1 MDRPR
6 QLETPK
12 GWGRPDVLTASF
24 SINLLSL
31 ALPIVILQVYD
42 RILPNAAFSS
52 FSALILGLCGVVVA
66 EAALRI
72 GRSYIM
78 SWTGAQF
85 EHATATEAFDRIVSA
100 DVGTFEREEPGSYLD
115 RLQGL
120 DGLREYY
127 SGQAALVLV
136 DLPYVVLYIGLIW
149 FIAGWLVVIPLIL
162 LVVFAG
168 FAMLVG
174 RAMRDAMRRRSETDE
189 RRYNFIIEALSGIH
203 TIKSMA
209 MEPPMQ
215 RRYERLQSQSAE
227 AVYDL
232 TRISAISQGLGSTFG
247 QIAMVAIVCA
257 GSFSVID
264 NTLTI
269 GALAA
274 STMLAGRALQPILR
288 SMGLWTQFQGVQLA
302 RQRLEHVFDLPK
314 EYRGPATAA
323 STAAAE
329 EEAPGFDGKIELQNV
344 SFQFA
349 EGLPLLLDDVSLKI
363 EPGEAIGITG
373 DNGTGKSTVL
383 SLIMGLLR
391 PTMGRVLIDDQ
402 DVAEMDPL
410 SLRAQIGYMPQKG
423 GLFRGTLLDNLT
435 MFRDGE
441 AVERAIDLSRA
452 IGLEDVITR
461 LPRGLDTRLGETS
474 VETLPDGVR
483 QRIVIVRALVGLPP
497 IVLFDNASASL
508 DQASDRRLSTVLER
522 YKGAR
527 TLVIVSHR
535 PSLLRLCN
543 RCYRIADGKLN
554 PFELPTAAPAPK
566 QIPVSL
572 ASGRGA

>member
-42 RILPNAAFSS
+42 RILPNAAISS
-52 FSALILGLCGVVVA
+52 FTALILGLCGVVLA

-149 FIAGWLVVIPLIL
+149 FIAGGLVVIPLIL
-162 LVVFAG
+162 LAVFTG

-174 RAMRDAMRRRSETDE
+174 RSMREAMRRRSETDE

-209 MEPPMQ
+209 MEPAMQ

-227 AVYDL
+227 AVFDL

-257 GSFSVID
+257 GSFLVID

-288 SMGLWTQFQGVQLA
+288 SMGLWTQFQGVRLA
-302 RQRLEHVFDLPK
+302 RQRLEHVFSLPA
-314 EYRGPATAA
+314 EVAVPAAPASVTAA
-323 STAAAE
+323 PE
-329 EEAPGFDGKIELQNV
+329 FDGKIELQNV

-349 EGLPLLLDDVSLKI
+349 EEQPLLLDDVSLKI
-363 EPGEAIGITG
+363 EPGEAIGLTG

-391 PTMGRVLIDDQ
+391 PTTGRILIDDR

-441 AVERAIDLSRA
+441 AIERAIDLSRA

-522 YKGAR
+522 YRGAR

-535 PSLLRLCN
+535 PSLLRLCD

-554 PFELPTAAPAPK
+554 EFELPTAAAPAPK
-566 QIPVSL
+566 QITVAL
-572 ASGRGA
+572 GGGRGAG

>member
-1 MDRPR
+1 MDGPR
-6 QLETPK
+6 NLEPPK

-42 RILPNAAFSS
+42 RVLPNSALSS
-52 FSALILGLCGVVVA
+52 FVALILGLCGVVVA
-66 EAALRI
+66 EGALRI
-72 GRSYIM
+72 GRSHIM
-78 SWTGAQF
+78 SWTGARF
-85 EHATATEAFDRIVSA
+85 EHATATAAFDKIMSA
-100 DVGTFEREEPGSYLD
+100 DVRTFEREEPGSYLD

-136 DLPYVVLYIGLIW
+136 DLPYVVLYIGMIW

-162 LVVFAG
+162 LIVFAV

-174 RAMRDAMRRRSETDE
+174 RRMREAMRRRSETDE

-209 MEPPMQ
+209 MEPAMQ

-232 TRISAISQGLGSTFG
+232 SRISSVSQGLGSTFG

-257 GSFSVID
+257 GSFYVID

-288 SMGLWTQFQGVQLA
+288 SMGLWTQFQGIRLA
-302 RQRLEHVFDLPK
+302 RQRLDDVFAL
-314 EYRGPATAA
+314 R
-323 STAAAE
+323 AE
-329 EEAPGFDGKIELQNV
+329 MVRPEARPPTTEAEPFSGKITLQNV

-349 EGLPLLLDDVSLKI
+349 DGMPLLLDDVSL
-363 EPGEAIGITG
+363 ELAPGDAIGVTG
-373 DNGTGKSTVL
+373 DNGSGKSTIL
-383 SLIMGLLR
+383 GLIMGILR
-391 PTMGRVLIDDQ
+391 PTSGRVLIDDQ
-402 DVAEMDPL
+402 DIAEMDPL
-410 SLRAQIGYMPQKG
+410 ALRAQIGYMPQKG
-423 GLFRGTLLDNLT
+423 GVFRGTLLDNLT

-441 AVERAIDLSRA
+441 AIERAIDLSRA

-461 LPRGLDTRLGETS
+461 LPRGLDTRLGESS

-522 YKGAR
+522 YRGAR
-527 TLVIVSHR
+527 TMVIVSHR
-535 PSLLRLCN
+535 PSLLRLCD
-543 RCYRIADGKLN
+543 RCFRIEDGKLH
-554 PFELPTAAPAPK
+554 PFDLPSSPAVAPK
-566 QIPVSL
+566 QITL
-572 ASGRGA
+572 ATGGGAAR

>member
-12 GWGRPDVLTASF
+12 GWGRPDVLLASF
-24 SINLLSL
+24 STNLLSL

-42 RILPNAAFSS
+42 RILPNAALSS
-52 FSALILGLCGVVVA
+52 FAALIVGLCGVVVA

-78 SWTGAQF
+78 SWTGARF
-85 EHATATEAFDRIVSA
+85 EHATATAAFDRIVSA

-149 FIAGWLVVIPLIL
+149 FIAGWLVVIPLVL

-174 RAMRDAMRRRSETDE
+174 RRMRDAMRRRSETDE

-209 MEPPMQ
+209 MEPAMQ

-232 TRISAISQGLGSTFG
+232 SRISAISQGLGSTFG

-257 GSFSVID
+257 GSFLVID

-302 RQRLEHVFDLPK
+302 KQRLEHVFALPK
-314 EYRGPATAA
+314 ETDAVAKTADMAPA
-323 STAAAE
+323 
-329 EEAPGFDGKIELQNV
+329 FDGKIELQNV

-349 EGLPLLLDDVSLKI
+349 EGHPMLLDDVSLTI
-363 EPGEAIGITG
+363 QPGEAIGLTG
-373 DNGTGKSTVL
+373 DNGSGKSTVL
-383 SLIMGLLR
+383 GLIMGLLR

-441 AVERAIDLSRA
+441 AIERAIDLSRA

-483 QRIVIVRALVGLPP
+483 QRIIIVRALVGLPP

-522 YKGAR
+522 YRGAR
-527 TLVIVSHR
+527 SMVIVSHR
-535 PSLLRLCN
+535 PSLLRLCD
-543 RCYRIADGKLN
+543 RCYRIADGKLHEFDLQ
-554 PFELPTAAPAPK
+554 PAAAPEPK
-566 QIPVSL
+566 QITVAL
-572 ASGRGA
+572 GSGRSA

>member
-42 RILPNAAFSS
+42 RILPNAAISS
-52 FSALILGLCGVVVA
+52 FTALILGLCGVVLA

-149 FIAGWLVVIPLIL
+149 FIAGGLVVIPLIL
-162 LVVFAG
+162 LAVFTG

-174 RAMRDAMRRRSETDE
+174 RSMREAMRRRSETDE

-209 MEPPMQ
+209 MEPAMQ

-227 AVYDL
+227 AVFDL

-257 GSFSVID
+257 GSFLVID

-288 SMGLWTQFQGVQLA
+288 SMGLWTQFQGVRLA
-302 RQRLEHVFDLPK
+302 RQRLEHVFSLPA
-314 EYRGPATAA
+314 EVAVPAAPASVTAA
-323 STAAAE
+323 PE
-329 EEAPGFDGKIELQNV
+329 FDGKIELQNV

-349 EGLPLLLDDVSLKI
+349 EEQPLLLDDVSLKI
-363 EPGEAIGITG
+363 EPGEAIGLTG

-391 PTMGRVLIDDQ
+391 PTTGRILIDDR

-441 AVERAIDLSRA
+441 AIERAIDLSRA

-522 YKGAR
+522 YRGAR

-535 PSLLRLCN
+535 PSLLRLCD

-554 PFELPTAAPAPK
+554 EFELPTAAVPAPK
-566 QIPVSL
+566 QITVAL
-572 ASGRGA
+572 GGARGAG

>member
-1 MDRPR
+1 MDGPR
-6 QLETPK
+6 QLDIPK

-42 RILPNAAFSS
+42 RILPNAALPS
-52 FSALILGLCGVVVA
+52 FVALILGLCGVVLA
-66 EAALRI
+66 EGVLRI
-72 GRSYIM
+72 CRSYVM
-78 SWTGAQF
+78 SWTGAKF
-85 EHATATEAFDRIVSA
+85 EHATATAAFDRILSA
-100 DVGTFEREEPGSYLD
+100 DLREFEREEPGSYLD

-136 DLPYVVLYIGLIW
+136 DLPYVILYIGLIW

-162 LVVFAG
+162 LVVFAV
-168 FAMLVG
+168 FALLVG
-174 RAMRDAMRRRSETDE
+174 QRMRAAMRRRSETDE

-209 MEPPMQ
+209 MEPAMQ

-232 TRISAISQGLGSTFG
+232 SQISSISQGLGSTFG
-247 QIAMVAIVCA
+247 QIAMVAIVCTGA
-257 GSFSVID
+257 FSVID

-288 SMGLWTQFQGVQLA
+288 SMGLWTQFQGIRLA
-302 RQRLEHVFDLPK
+302 KQRLEAVFALKPEGEK
-314 EYRGPATAA
+314 SQAGVAKK
-323 STAAAE
+323 
-329 EEAPGFDGKIELQNV
+329 EAPPFSGKISLQNV

-349 EGLPLLLDDVSLKI
+349 EGMPMMLDDVSLDI
-363 EPGEAIGITG
+363 QPGEAIGITG
-373 DNGTGKSTVL
+373 DNGSGKSTIL
-383 SLIMGLLR
+383 NLIMGVVR
-391 PTMGRVLIDDQ
+391 PTMGKILVDEEDI
-402 DVAEMDPL
+402 AELDPV
-410 SLRAQIGYMPQKG
+410 SLRAQIGYMPQNG

-441 AVERAIDLSRA
+441 AIERAIDLSRA

-461 LPRGLDTRLGETS
+461 MPRGLDTRLGESS

-483 QRIVIVRALVGLPP
+483 QRIIIVRALVGLPP

-522 YKGAR
+522 YRGAR
-527 TLVIVSHR
+527 TMIIVSHR
-535 PSLLRLCN
+535 PSLLRLCD
-543 RCYRIADGKLN
+543 RCFRIEEGKLN
-554 PFELPTAAPAPK
+554 PLELPTIPSAAPK
-566 QIPVSL
+566 QIQV
-572 ASGRGA
+572 AVAGQGQR

>member
-1 MDRPR
+1 M
-6 QLETPK
+6 
-12 GWGRPDVLTASF
+12 
-24 SINLLSL
+24 

-42 RILPNAAFSS
+42 RILPNAALSS
-52 FSALILGLCGVVVA
+52 FVVLILGLCGVVVA
-66 EAALRI
+66 EGALRI
-72 GRSYIM
+72 CRSYVM
-78 SWTGAQF
+78 SWTGARF
-85 EHATATEAFDRIVSA
+85 EHATATAAFDRILSA
-100 DVGTFEREEPGSYLD
+100 DIRTFEREEPGSYLD

-149 FIAGWLVVIPLIL
+149 FIAGWLVVIPLVL
-162 LVVFAG
+162 LVVFAT

-174 RAMRDAMRRRSETDE
+174 RRMRAAMRRRSETDE

-209 MEPPMQ
+209 MEPAMQ

-232 TRISAISQGLGSTFG
+232 SRISSVSQGLGSTFG

-257 GSFSVID
+257 GSFYVID
-264 NTLTI
+264 NTMTI
-269 GALAA
+269 GSLAA

-288 SMGLWTQFQGVQLA
+288 SMGLWTQFQGIRLA
-302 RQRLEHVFDLPK
+302 RQRLEAVFALQP
-314 EYRGPATAA
+314 ESATSRTGAA
-323 STAAAE
+323 KT
-329 EEAPGFDGKIELQNV
+329 EAPPFTGKIALRNV

-349 EGLPLLLDDVSLKI
+349 EGMPLVLDDVSLDI
-363 EPGEAIGITG
+363 EPGEAIGVTG
-373 DNGTGKSTVL
+373 DNGSGKSTIL
-383 SLIMGLLR
+383 SLIMGVVR
-391 PTMGRVLIDDQ
+391 PTVGRVLIDDQ
-402 DVAEMDPL
+402 DIAELDPV
-410 SLRAQIGYMPQKG
+410 SLRSQIGHMPQKG

-435 MFRDGE
+435 MFRDG
-441 AVERAIDLSRA
+441 AAIERAIDLSRA

-461 LPRGLDTRLGETS
+461 MPRGLDTRLGESS

-522 YKGAR
+522 YRGAR
-527 TLVIVSHR
+527 TMIIVSHR
-535 PSLLRLCN
+535 PSLLRLCD
-543 RCYRIADGKLN
+543 RCFRIENGKLN
-554 PFELPTAAPAPK
+554 PLDLPSSAEMTPK
-566 QIPVSL
+566 QIPAVL
-572 ASGRGA
+572 AGRGQ

>member
-42 RILPNAAFSS
+42 RILPNAAISS
-52 FSALILGLCGVVVA
+52 FTALILGLCGVVVA

-100 DVGTFEREEPGSYLD
+100 DVATFEREEPGSYLD

-136 DLPYVVLYIGLIW
+136 DLPYVFLYIGLIW
-149 FIAGWLVVIPLIL
+149 FIAGWLVIIPLIL
-162 LVVFAG
+162 LAVFTG

-174 RAMRDAMRRRSETDE
+174 RSMREAMRRRSETDE

-209 MEPPMQ
+209 MEPVMQ

-227 AVYDL
+227 AVFDL

-257 GSFSVID
+257 GSFLVID

-288 SMGLWTQFQGVQLA
+288 SMGLWTQFQGVRLA
-302 RQRLEHVFDLPK
+302 RQRLEHVFSLPT
-314 EYRGPATAA
+314 EGAVPAAPASVTAA
-323 STAAAE
+323 PDFE
-329 EEAPGFDGKIELQNV
+329 GKIELQNV

-349 EGLPLLLDDVSLKI
+349 EGQPLLLDDVSLKI
-363 EPGEAIGITG
+363 EPGEAIGLTG

-391 PTMGRVLIDDQ
+391 PTTGRILIDDR

-441 AVERAIDLSRA
+441 AIERAIDLSRA

-522 YKGAR
+522 YRGAR

-535 PSLLRLCN
+535 PSLLRLCD

-554 PFELPTAAPAPK
+554 PFELTPSAPPAPR
-566 QIPVSL
+566 QITVAL
-572 ASGRGA
+572 GGGRGVG

>member
-1 MDRPR
+1 MDGPR
-6 QLETPK
+6 YLETPK
-12 GWGRPDVLTASF
+12 GWGRADVLTASF

-42 RILPNAAFSS
+42 RILPNAALSS
-52 FSALILGLCGVVVA
+52 FAALIVGLCVVVVA

-78 SWTGAQF
+78 SWTGARF
-85 EHATATEAFDRIVSA
+85 EHATATSAFDKIVSA
-100 DVGTFEREEPGSYLD
+100 DLRTFEREEPGSYLD
-115 RLQGL
+115 RMQGL

-136 DLPYVVLYIGLIW
+136 DLPYVVLYIALIW

-162 LVVFAG
+162 LVVFAA

-174 RAMRDAMRRRSETDE
+174 KGMREAIRRRSETDE

-209 MEPPMQ
+209 MEPVMQ

-232 TRISAISQGLGSTFG
+232 SRISSISQGLGSTFG
-247 QIAMVAIVCA
+247 QIAMVAIVCSGA
-257 GSFSVID
+257 FYVID
-264 NTLTI
+264 STLTI

-288 SMGLWTQFQGVQLA
+288 SMGLWTQFQGIRLA
-302 RQRLEHVFDLPK
+302 RQRLEHVFALEAETATTPGRT
-314 EYRGPATAA
+314 EVEPAPA
-323 STAAAE
+323 
-329 EEAPGFDGKIELQNV
+329 FVGKITFQNV
-344 SFQFA
+344 SFQYA
-349 EGLPLLLDDVSLKI
+349 DGLPLLLDDVSLDI
-363 EPGEAIGITG
+363 DPGEAIGITG
-373 DNGTGKSTVL
+373 DNGSGKSTIL
-383 SLIMGLLR
+383 GLIMGLLR
-391 PTMGRVLIDDQ
+391 PTAGRVLIDDR

-410 SLRAQIGYMPQKG
+410 SLRAQIGHMPQNG
-423 GLFRGTLLDNLT
+423 ALFRGTLLDNLT
-435 MFRDGE
+435 MFRDG
-441 AVERAIDLSRA
+441 AAIERAIDLSRA

-474 VETLPDGVR
+474 VETLPEGVR

-522 YKGAR
+522 YRGAR
-527 TLVIVSHR
+527 TMLIVSHR
-535 PSLLRLCN
+535 PSLLRLCD
-543 RCYRIADGKLN
+543 RCYRIEDGKLR
-554 PFELPTAAPAPK
+554 PFELPSAVVPAQR
-566 QIPVSL
+566 QISVAL
-572 ASGRGA
+572 GGGGR

>member
-6 QLETPK
+6 QLQTPK

-42 RILPNAAFSS
+42 RILPNAALSS
-52 FSALILGLCGVVVA
+52 FSALMLGLCGVVVA
-66 EAALRI
+66 EGALRI

-78 SWTGAQF
+78 SWTGARF
-85 EHATATEAFDRIVSA
+85 EHATATAAFDRIVSA

-149 FIAGWLVVIPLIL
+149 FIAGWLVIIPLIL
-162 LVVFAG
+162 LAVFAG

-174 RAMRDAMRRRSETDE
+174 SRMRDAMRRRSETDE

-209 MEPPMQ
+209 MEPAMQ

-247 QIAMVAIVCA
+247 QIAMVAIVCT

-264 NTLTI
+264 QSLTI

-288 SMGLWTQFQGVQLA
+288 SMGLWTQFQGVRLA
-302 RQRLEHVFDLPK
+302 RQRLEHVFALPK
-314 EYRGPATAA
+314 ESGAEDQAQATAA
-323 STAAAE
+323 PAFE
-329 EEAPGFDGKIELQNV
+329 GKIEFQHV

-402 DVAEMDPL
+402 DVADMDPL
-410 SLRAQIGYMPQKG
+410 SIRSQIGYMPQKG

-497 IVLFDNASASL
+497 IVLFDNANASL

-522 YKGAR
+522 YRGAR

-535 PSLLRLCN
+535 PSLLRLCD

-554 PFELPTAAPAPK
+554 PFELPSTPQVAPR
-566 QIPVSL
+566 QITV
-572 ASGRGA
+572 AMGSGRGG

>member
-1 MDRPR
+1 M
-6 QLETPK
+6 
-12 GWGRPDVLTASF
+12 
-24 SINLLSL
+24 
-31 ALPIVILQVYD
+31 
-42 RILPNAAFSS
+42 
-52 FSALILGLCGVVVA
+52 
-66 EAALRI
+66 
-72 GRSYIM
+72 
-78 SWTGAQF
+78 
-85 EHATATEAFDRIVSA
+85 
-100 DVGTFEREEPGSYLD
+100 
-115 RLQGL
+115 
-120 DGLREYY
+120 
-127 SGQAALVLV
+127 LV

-174 RAMRDAMRRRSETDE
+174 QRMRDAMRRRSASDE

-209 MEPPMQ
+209 MEPAMQ

-232 TRISAISQGLGSTFG
+232 SRISAISQGLGSTFG

-288 SMGLWTQFQGVQLA
+288 SMGLWTQFQAVQLA
-302 RQRLEHVFDLPK
+302 RERLEHVFALPR
-314 EYRGPATAA
+314 ESSESGAVSASSAPAF
-323 STAAAE
+323 E
-329 EEAPGFDGKIELQNV
+329 GKIEFQHV
-344 SFQFA
+344 SFQFG
-349 EGLPLLLDDVSLKI
+349 EGLPLLLNDVSLKI

-373 DNGTGKSTVL
+373 DNGSGKSTIL

-402 DVAEMDPL
+402 DISEMDPL
-410 SLRAQIGYMPQKG
+410 SLRSQIGHMPQRG
-423 GLFRGTLLDNLT
+423 GVFRGTLLDNLT

-441 AVERAIDLSRA
+441 AIERAIDLSRA

-497 IVLFDNASASL
+497 IVLFDNASAAL

-522 YKGAR
+522 YRGAR
-527 TLVIVSHR
+527 TMVIVSHR
-535 PSLLRLCN
+535 PSLLRLCD
-543 RCYRIADGKLN
+543 RCFRIADGKLD
-554 PFELPTAAPAPK
+554 PFELSSMAGPVPR
-566 QIPVSL
+566 QIPVAL
-572 ASGRGA
+572 GGGQGAG